1 MTKEEIKQILEEQL
15 ALDYD
20 CSVEE
25 IQSSNNIF
33 RTWKR
38 NEGARYIGD
47 KDCMLKIA
55 VYREKLLVMADDKI
69 LDWCKQTF
77 ENTTGTWLAEPESLI
92 KIHEKLGEYG
102 QKLADTH
109 HHYLPALYAPKA
121 EKRYDV
127 KWYEQDEIKVFQ
139 GDNRFW
145 EALLFDEQTP
155 DMLAVCAVENDTI
168 LGMASVTRDCDKL
181 WQIGVNVT
189 EEGKGKGI
197 GAYVTSLLKEQV
209 MERGVVPFY
218 STVES
223 HIKSQKVAFQAG
235 FEPVMYELFSAES
248 KSHQQS

>member
-1 MTKEEIKQILEEQL
+1 MKKEELKQILEEQL

-33 RTWKR
+33 KVWKR

-47 KDCMLKIA
+47 EDCMLKIA
-55 VYREKLLVMADDKI
+55 VYREKLLVMADEKL
-69 LDWCKQTF
+69 LDWCKQIF
-77 ENTTGTWLAEPESLI
+77 ENATGTWLAEPENLI

-109 HHYLPALYAPKA
+109 HHYIPAVNAQKTV
-121 EKRYDV
+121 KRYDV

-145 EALLFDEQTP
+145 EALLFDELTP

-189 EEGKGKGI
+189 EEGRGKGV
-197 GAYVTSLLKEQV
+197 GAYLTSLLKEQV

-235 FEPVMYELFSAES
+235 FEPVMYELFSAA
-248 KSHQQS
+248 K

>member
-77 ENTTGTWLAEPESLI
+77 ENTTGTWLAEPESGMSRM
-92 KIHEKLGEYG
+92 KS
-102 QKLADTH
+102 
-109 HHYLPALYAPKA
+109 
-121 EKRYDV
+121 RYS
-127 KWYEQDEIKVFQ
+127 KVIIAFGRRCFLMSKHRICWQ
-139 GDNRFW
+139 SVQWKTIRF
-145 EALLFDEQTP
+145 L
-155 DMLAVCAVENDTI
+155 V
-168 LGMASVTRDCDKL
+168 
-181 WQIGVNVT
+181 WQV
-189 EEGKGKGI
+189 
-197 GAYVTSLLKEQV
+197 
-209 MERGVVPFY
+209 
-218 STVES
+218 
-223 HIKSQKVAFQAG
+223 
-235 FEPVMYELFSAES
+235 
-248 KSHQQS
+248 

>member
-47 KDCMLKIA
+47 EDCMLKIA

-102 QKLADTH
+102 QRLADTH
-109 HHYLPALYAPKA
+109 HHYLPALYAPKI
-121 EKRYDV
+121 EKRYEV
-127 KWYEQDEIKVFQ
+127 KWYEQEEIKRFE

-145 EALLFDEQTP
+145 EALLFDESTP
-155 DMLAVCAVENDTI
+155 DMLAICAMEGDAI
-168 LGMASVTRDCDKL
+168 LGMASVTRDCEKL
-181 WQIGVNVT
+181 WQMGVNVT
-189 EEGKGKGI
+189 EEGKGNGI
-197 GAYVTSLLKEQV
+197 GGYVASLLKEELL
-209 MERGVVPFY
+209 ERGIVPFY
-218 STVES
+218 ATVES

-235 FEPVMYELFSAES
+235 FEPVFYELFSAA
-248 KSHQQS
+248 K